1 MQKREKAVIIIWRFV
16 YPVLIFFGV
25 ELFVELVF
33 MYGHMFR
40 QMSAGAY
47 SFADTEAMAKELE
60 SYIYGVSGYISVIR
74 AVILAPVFILFMKA
88 DGKRDAA
95 YGRSVKYGP
104 YNKLWLLLLPVIG
117 FVAAVGFNHIVPM
130 ILEALQSFIH
140 VLGKSIFGRDWNVD
154 FFAKYNELSGII
166 YSGPVWVMALSIAVA
181 APVLEELLYRGL
193 IFKRLRTYLK
203 PVPSMLIS
211 AFVFGIM
218 HGNAVQFV
226 YAFILGI
233 FMAFVYEKFKTIY
246 APMIFHA
253 GANLTS
259 LVITL
264 ILPEDGYKISVG
276 GYMLLIVAEL
286 AVVFLLMKLVDI
298 KVDRRP
304 EPCQP
309 NELNDR

>member
-1 MQKREKAVIIIWRFV
+1 MQKRENAGIIIWRFV
-16 YPVLIFFGV
+16 YPVLIFFTV
-25 ELFVELVF
+25 ELFAEMAF

-40 QMSAGAY
+40 LIGAGKY
-47 SFADTEAMAKELE
+47 SFSDMDAMTKELE

-74 AVILAPVFILFMKA
+74 AAVLAPVFILLMKA
-88 DGKRDAA
+88 DKKRDEA

-104 YNKLWLLLLPVIG
+104 YNKLWLLLLPIAG

-140 VLGKSIFGRDWNVD
+140 VLGKSIFGKDWNVD
-154 FFAKYNELSGII
+154 FFAKYNELSGVI
-166 YSGPVWVMALSIAVA
+166 YSGPVWVMVLSIAVA
-181 APVLEELLYRGL
+181 APVAEELLYRGL

-233 FMAFVYEKFKTIY
+233 FMAFVYEKFKTVY
-246 APMIFHA
+246 ASIIFHA

-264 ILPEDGYKISVG
+264 IFPEGGYTITLG
-276 GYMLLIVAEL
+276 GYMLLVVAEL
-286 AVVFLLMKLVDI
+286 AVVFLLLKLVDM

-304 EPCQP
+304 E
-309 NELNDR
+309 ESNDR